1 MIVTSNKGGYYHME
15 YEIVNLDKK
24 IVVGVG
30 AYISNDDPNMGQVI
44 GDLWK
49 KFFQEGICNTVQNR
63 ANEHAI
69 GLYSDYT
76 QQGYHVLTGVEV
88 SELNNSDLVSRVIPA
103 GTYAKFCVH
112 GNMETAVRNAW
123 EKIWNMD
130 LDRTFT
136 GDFEEYLN
144 DDYDHADINLYIAI
158 KK

>member
-1 MIVTSNKGGYYHME
+1 
-15 YEIVNLDKK
+15 
-24 IVVGVG
+24 
-30 AYISNDDPNMGQVI
+30 MGQVI

-49 KFFQEGICNTVQNR
+49 KLFQEGICNTIQNR
-63 ANEHAI
+63 VNEYAI

-76 QQGYHVLTGVEV
+76 EQNYHVLTGVEV

-144 DDYDHADINLYIAI
+144 DDYDHADINLYVAI